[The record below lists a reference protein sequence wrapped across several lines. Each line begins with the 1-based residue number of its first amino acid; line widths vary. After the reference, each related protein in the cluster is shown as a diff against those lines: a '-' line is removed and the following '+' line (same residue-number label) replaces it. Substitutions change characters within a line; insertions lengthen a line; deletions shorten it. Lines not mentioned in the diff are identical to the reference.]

1 MRGRI
6 PKPTRVKMA
15 NGNPGKR
22 RLNDAEPT
30 YKPGA
35 GSPPASLDAVG
46 KAEWRRVSKLL
57 TTTGVLTQADRGVL
71 TMYCSAWSRWL
82 KALKQVEETGG
93 GVLDGE
99 HGSYQNPWLAI
110 ANRASDTAAKLGGLL
125 GLDPTSRSRV
135 SGVKPK
141 AVAEEK
147 PKKRPMTN
155 LDRLRAEGGA

>member
-6 PKPTRVKMA
+6 PKPSRVKAA

-35 GSPPASLDAVG
+35 GSPPASLDATG

-57 TTTGVLTQADRGVL
+57 TATGVLTQADRGVL

-82 KALKQVEETGG
+82 KALVKVEETGEVLV
-93 GVLDGE
+93 GVG
-99 HGSYQNPWLAI
+99 GSYQSPWVAI
-110 ANRASDTAAKLGGLL
+110 ANRAGDTAAKLGGLL

-135 SGVKPK
+135 SGVKPTK
-141 AVAEEK
+141 AAVGAK
-147 PKKRPMTN
+147 PKKRPMTH
-155 LDRLRAEGGA
+155 LDRLANGS